1 MKTLTYVCLTILFC
15 IPGSFAFASEI
26 EDVPFAFSD
35 IQRVRIDI
43 TTPLGYTRHLLLGFT
58 TDDSATDGFD
68 YGYDA
73 QNIDNYA
80 NDCNW
85 MIDDN
90 RYVIQGVG
98 SFHESK
104 TYPLGVFLAN
114 GGDVEFSLLSLE
126 NFDQTISVYI
136 YDALNNSVAPISDS
150 SVVKTISEG
159 NHINRFYI
167 TFTSD
172 VNQMNFANNQLS
184 VTQVH
189 EQINNINYLSSTKEL
204 MIKTDQAL
212 EVKAITLYSILG
224 RKVKH
229 WSNLKSNS
237 NGELKIP
244 LSNISNGTYLVRVK
258 TNTGITNKRLI
269 ISK

>member
-1 MKTLTYVCLTILFC
+1 MKTLTYICLAMLLC
-15 IPGSFAFASEI
+15 IPSSFTFASTLEN
-26 EDVPFAFSD
+26 VPYAFSD

-85 MIDDN
+85 MIDGN

-104 TYPLGVFLAN
+104 TYPLGVFLDN

-126 NFDQTISVYI
+126 NFDQTINVYI

-172 VNQMNFANNQLS
+172 INQMSFPSNQLS
-184 VTQVH
+184 VAEVH
-189 EQINNINYLSSTKEL
+189 KQTTDISYLSSTKEL

-212 EVKAITLYSILG
+212 EIKSITFYSILG

-229 WSNLKSNS
+229 WSNLKLSS
-237 NGELKIP
+237 IGELKIP
-244 LSNISNGTYLVRVK
+244 LSNISNGTYLVRVE
-258 TNTGITNKRLI
+258 TEMGITNKRLI
-269 ISK
+269 ISN